1 MTAAGISVEQA
12 HRADLLCCV
21 AVPHTADS
29 CVPRLD
35 QEAGLEVELVE
46 HEAKHL
52 SEMVMQGVTGR
63 LVVAL
68 SGARGAP
75 SVDWTGASRG
85 DSKHWTRDREV
96 EAESASANRQD
107 THPAR
112 NRPLFCAQATGC
124 CVCKRRA

>member
-68 SGARGAP
+68 RGARGAP

-85 DSKHWTRDREV
+85 DSK
-96 EAESASANRQD
+96 AESASANRQD

-124 CVCKRRA
+124 CVCKRSA